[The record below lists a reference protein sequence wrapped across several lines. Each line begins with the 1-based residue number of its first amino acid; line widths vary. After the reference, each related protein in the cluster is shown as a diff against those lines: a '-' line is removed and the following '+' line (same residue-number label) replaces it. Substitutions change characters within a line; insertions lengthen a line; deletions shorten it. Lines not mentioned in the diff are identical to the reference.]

1 MSVETKQPPLHRYP
15 LEGKFGPYGGRFV
28 PESLM
33 PALLELE
40 AAYES
45 AKADPAFQ
53 QSVKDHQIHYAGRPT
68 PLFEARRLSAH
79 FGGATILLKREDLLH
94 GGAHK
99 INNTVGQ
106 ALLAKRMGKARLIG
120 ETGSGAHGVAVAM
133 VGALLGLRSELFM
146 GHADVERQRFNVH
159 RMRLLG
165 AHVHPVDACAGTP
178 AEAALEEWAM
188 DVKST
193 HYVSSSAVGPHPYP
207 LMVRDF
213 QAVIGT
219 ETKGKIL
226 RERGQLP
233 AWVVACVGA
242 GGNAVGSFYP
252 FVEDANVQL
261 LAVEAAG
268 PGPLA
273 AGSIGVLYG
282 AKTYVLQDDAG
293 QMLQRPGAPAGLN
306 CLAVGPELAMY
317 KDAKRVECI
326 GVNDDQALE
335 GFHWLCRFE
344 GILPA
349 FESAH
354 AVYAGAMRAKALA
367 KDKLVVVT
375 LSGRGDKDVDG
386 LFRGQEGKSGESA

>member
-1 MSVETKQPPLHRYP
+1 MSVEIKQPPLHRYP

-53 QSVKDHQIHYAGRPT
+53 QSVKDHQLHYAGRPT
-68 PLFEARRLSAH
+68 ALFEARRLSAH

-94 GGAHK
+94 GGAHTL
-99 INNTVGQ
+99 NNALGQ
-106 ALLAKRMGKARLIG
+106 GLLAKRMGKARLIG

-146 GHADVERQRFNVH
+146 RQADVERHRFNVH

-165 AHVHPVDACAGTP
+165 AQVHSVDAGALA
-178 AEAALEEWAM
+178 AEAALEEWAIE
-188 DVKST
+188 VKST

-207 LMVRDF
+207 WMVRDF

-233 AWVVACVGA
+233 AWVVACVGG

-261 LAVEAAG
+261 LGVEAAG
-268 PGPLA
+268 PGPLS
-273 AGSIGVLYG
+273 AGSIGVLHG

-326 GVNDDQALE
+326 GVNEEQALE

-375 LSGRGDKDVDG
+375 LSGRGDKGVDAV
-386 LFRGQEGKSGESA
+386 FREQEGKGWEGA